1 MNFYVTGG
9 RQRSRIFTAEEEWRW
24 FERAL
29 IICLDTEAR
38 NAKIC
43 VDYESPPEAC
53 PSDQASI
60 CFKSGTIEGDRLYA
74 CTSTEVLV
82 YEVPGFR
89 LLGYISLPSF
99 NDLHHV
105 RPTPEGNLIVA
116 STGLDMVIEFTLEGR
131 VLREW
136 NVLGEDP
143 WERFSKE
150 IDYRK
155 VPTTKPYRAHP
166 NFVFWIGKDIW
177 VTRGDLKDAVSL
189 TNPGAHINIGMY
201 LHDGISFGDKLYF
214 TSVDGKLVIVDKQK
228 LQITDTID
236 LTKIDNDDGLPLGW
250 CRGVLISEKSKAWI
264 GFSRLRP
271 TKFKEK
277 ILWATRGFKELQKPT
292 HITLYDFEAKKRLQE
307 IDLEQYGMNSVFS
320 ILPTSLS

>member
-1 MNFYVTGG
+1 MNCYVTGG
-9 RQRSRIFTAEEEWRW
+9 RQRSKLFTAEEEWHW

-29 IICLDTEAR
+29 IIRLDTEAR
-38 NAKIC
+38 HAKIC
-43 VDYESPPEAC
+43 VDYESPAEAR

-60 CFKSGTIEGDRLYA
+60 CFKAGTIEGDRFYA

-89 LLGYISLPSF
+89 RLGYVSLPSF

-116 STGLDMVIEFTLEGR
+116 STGLDMVIEFTLEGK

-143 WERFSKE
+143 WERFNKE

-166 NFVFWIGKDIW
+166 NFVFWIGNDIW

-201 LHDGISFGDKLYF
+201 LHDGVSFEDKLYF
-214 TSVDGKLVIVDKQK
+214 TSVDGKLVIVDKK
-228 LQITDTID
+228 SLQITDTIN
-236 LTKIDNDDGLPLGW
+236 LAKIDNDGGSPLGW
-250 CRGVLISEKSKAWI
+250 CRGVLISEKGRAWI
-264 GFSRLRP
+264 GFSRLRS

-277 ILWATRGFKELQKPT
+277 LLWATHGFKELQNPT
-292 HITLYDFEAKKRLQE
+292 HLTLYDIEAKKRLQE

-320 ILPTSLS
+320 ILPTPP